1 MKVALTGGIACGKSL
16 LSKFL
21 NELGVETLDADD
33 VVHTL
38 LPDPEERR
46 RIAAEVFADP
56 EKRKELEA
64 RLHPIVKERID
75 TWLSLSPSG
84 SGAQPQFSK
93 PAPSAPLGTRSAR
106 LGRDPTGCDH
116 PQGAVTRLCVKNN
129 HTTQPPNYLTI
140 SGCTE
145 HNLKNITARFPVGAF
160 TVVTGVSGSGK
171 STLVDE
177 TLKRALLQKFYHAKA
192 VPGKFKKLT
201 GFENFDK
208 IVEIDQSPIGR
219 TPRSNPATYVG
230 FFSEIRELFA
240 KTESARARLH
250 CGALLLQCE
259 GRKVRDV
266 RRRWPP
272 EARDELPPR
281 CLRHMRP
288 VRRQALQRR
297 DS

>member
-75 TWLSLSPSG
+75 EWLSLSQNGFNAETQRSREAESLSG

-116 PQGAVTRLCVKNN
+116 PQGAVTRLCVKNSVLKIAVIPLLFEAHWEKN
-129 HTTQPPNYLTI
+129 FDIICCVASSRETQIERMIATRGMSRAEAEARLAAQLPVEEKARRSHYVIRND
-140 SGCTE
+140 G
-145 HNLKNITARFPVGAF
+145 TADELRAEAQ
-160 TVVTGVSGSGK
+160 K
-171 STLVDE
+171 LVD
-177 TLKRALLQKFYHAKA
+177 TLC
-192 VPGKFKKLT
+192 V
-201 GFENFDK
+201 
-208 IVEIDQSPIGR
+208 
-219 TPRSNPATYVG
+219 
-230 FFSEIRELFA
+230 
-240 KTESARARLH
+240 SAS
-250 CGALLLQCE
+250 
-259 GRKVRDV
+259 
-266 RRRWPP
+266 
-272 EARDELPPR
+272 
-281 CLRHMRP
+281 LR
-288 VRRQALQRR
+288 
-297 DS
+297 